1 MSWQEYIPGDISE
14 LYEVHDYKHAA
25 AILKNEFPVE
35 FSEIC
40 DALRAFRLTETNVRD
55 PGGSES
61 AIPKTFSQILQPM
74 GWQQKKIRA
83 RLIVDEHELPLESH
97 YVDYLKGRVA
107 LELEWN
113 SKDQTYDRDL
123 YAFRAFFEYHQI
135 SVGVI
140 TTRSNDLDP
149 WFKQLGLYHKYGA
162 STTQMGKLLPR
173 LDAGRNGGCPVLVF
187 GITRKLV
194 QEV

>member
-1 MSWQEYIPGDISE
+1 MSWQEYIPEDISA
-14 LYEVHDYKHAA
+14 LYDVYDHRHAA
-25 AILKNEFPVE
+25 AILKNEFPLE

-61 AIPKTFSQILQPM
+61 AIPKTFSQILRPM
-74 GWQQKKIRA
+74 GWTQKKLSA

-97 YVDYLKGRVA
+97 YIDYLKGRVA
-107 LELEWN
+107 FELEWN

-123 YAFRAFFEYHQI
+123 YAFRAFFEYGQI
-135 SVGVI
+135 SVAVI
-140 TTRSNDLDP
+140 ATRSNDLDP
-149 WFKQLGLYHKYGA
+149 WFKQLGLYHKYGR
-162 STTQMGKLLPR
+162 STTQMSKLLPR
-173 LDAGRNGGCPVLVF
+173 LEAGRNGGCPVLVF
-187 GITRKLV
+187 GITTRLV